1 MRFSGAE
8 DRWEMYSLHLH
19 KGCTVEMNSFS
30 FCISS
35 RACQDLQDSLDQKDP
50 KETEER
56 E

>member
-8 DRWEMYSLHLH
+8 DHWEMYSLHSH
-19 KGCTVEMNSFS
+19 KGCTVEINFFL

-35 RACQDLQDSLDQKDP
+35 RACQDLQDSLDRKDP
-50 KETEER
+50 KETEET